1 MCVMADFDRV
11 FEFGPVFRAENHR
24 THRHLSEFTGIDYEM
39 AINEH
44 YNELM
49 DFSEQLFYFL
59 FKNIESRHSNEYIF
73 VFTLI
78 VINIL
83 FAKKKKTLSNL

>member
-39 AINEH
+39 AITEH
-44 YNELM
+44 YFELM
-49 DFSEQLFYFL
+49 DFSESLFYHL
-59 FKNIESRHSNEYIF
+59 FDNI
-73 VFTLI
+73 
-78 VINIL
+78 
-83 FAKKKKTLSNL
+83 